1 MNQINST
8 SIRLFA
14 DKVKTA
20 SRSKSKDIRLTI
32 EDAVELS
39 TVMLEL
45 LSKQND
51 LLLQIAEMSK
61 NIQSN
66 QGPISGGK
74 L

>member
-1 MNQINST
+1 MNPINST

-61 NIQSN
+61 NIQNN